1 MTSRLNVRRI
11 ELAGS
16 RSRRNSND
24 ALTSSSGATWPQPT
38 LTGNPAGKFRIAAL
52 AQPRARSR
60 TDQTQKTTPDGRP
73 VWAVKLTATDTGSN
87 SVEMIWV
94 EVAGD
99 EPKLTLDELA
109 LVQGLVF
116 APWINKKG
124 EIVRNF
130 RADSITVLADAR
142 RTQAA

>member
-1 MTSRLNVRRI
+1 
-11 ELAGS
+11 
-16 RSRRNSND
+16 
-24 ALTSSSGATWPQPT
+24 
-38 LTGNPAGKFRIAAL
+38 
-52 AQPRARSR
+52 
-60 TDQTQKTTPDGRP
+60 
-73 VWAVKLTATDTGSN
+73 
-87 SVEMIWV
+87 
-94 EVAGD
+94 VAGE

>member
-1 MTSRLNVRRI
+1 MRIRI
-11 ELAGS
+11 E
-16 RSRRNSND
+16 
-24 ALTSSSGATWPQPT
+24 TSE
-38 LTGNPAGKFRIAAL
+38 NKFRVAAL

-94 EVAGD
+94 EVAGE

>member
-1 MTSRLNVRRI
+1 MRLRIDTSEN
-11 ELAGS
+11 
-16 RSRRNSND
+16 
-24 ALTSSSGATWPQPT
+24 
-38 LTGNPAGKFRIAAL
+38 KFRVAAL

-60 TDQTQKTTPDGRP
+60 TDQTQKTTPDGQPIWSMR
-73 VWAVKLTATDTGSN
+73 LTAIDTGSN
-87 SVEMIWV
+87 SSETIWV
-94 EVAGD
+94 EVAGE
-99 EPKLTLDELA
+99 EPRLTLDELA

-130 RADSITVLADAR
+130 RADSVSVLADAR